1 MTAPISNVRSVRPVE
16 TFHRATGWQVHYD
29 PAAVSDPWVA
39 SNLDTGET
47 VFGRDLDELT
57 EQVPAFT
64 LERHIAQARAE
75 MGEARWAVLSAE
87 WL

>member
-1 MTAPISNVRSVRPVE
+1 MNT
-16 TFHRATGWQVHYD
+16 ATGWQTRHD
-29 PAAVSDPWVA
+29 PEWPGPDKWVA

-75 MGEARWAVLSAE
+75 MGEARWGELMAE
-87 WL
+87 WN